1 TRFLRIRNNIH
12 FRRYFDAVHPVF
24 WPVLFWQLGRF
35 FKWMRAE
42 QLSEVLFEITWWGG
56 VRIHIIG
63 DKLTTPSPFAPTKPR
78 WDDPVWASDMPAS
91 LIGLNELS
99 AWHALILPCVSGGFP
114 GSEIAPRFPREGI
127 RDQLPN
133 TS

>member
-1 TRFLRIRNNIH
+1 MTRFLRIRNNIH

-63 DKLTTPSPFAPTKPR
+63 DKLAAPSPFAPTKPR
-78 WDDPVWASDMPAS
+78 WDDPVWASDVPVYV
-91 LIGLNELS
+91 LGPIELS
-99 AWHALILPCVSGGFP
+99 ACHALILPRTCGGGGIP
-114 GSEIAPRFPREGI
+114 HRGMTEGA
-127 RDQLPN
+127 LTPNPN